1 MNWVESGKKKW
12 KKIKP
17 KKILWKHVNTYSNYL
32 IKFMS
37 ACTQLILN
45 GINLRDV
52 LFGMPYKAASFSIWK
67 YYCYLEFIELNVC
80 E

>member
-1 MNWVESGKKKW
+1 MNEYKNLT
-12 KKIKP
+12 
-17 KKILWKHVNTYSNYL
+17 KILWKHVNTYSNYL

-52 LFGMPYKAASFSIWK
+52 LGYHTKQQVFYF
-67 YYCYLEFIELNVC
+67 
-80 E
+80 